1 MSTTEKTAHPPK
13 VDPRDPD
20 HSRAGIFV
28 HHNCWR
34 CQSGAKPCVSGN
46 SARCEYPHARN
57 D

>member
-1 MSTTEKTAHPPK
+1 MSTTEKTAHTPK

-34 CQSGAKPCVSGN
+34 CQSGAKPCVGGN
-46 SARCEYPHARN
+46 PARCEYPHARN